1 MKETHTGMQ
10 NGKIKQL
17 RMKRKRENIYIIVY
31 LKTLITNQIIG
42 LIKKNQ
48 LEGMWKETIVAY
60 FEVL

>member
-1 MKETHTGMQ
+1 MQ